1 MRKNEKDPFTIQLWD
16 NKILAKNEFGDL
28 VDATPENGMYIKRAN
43 IEIGYLDENGQPI
56 PEDEQKKRNQ
66 KHYSDNAAIRTEG
79 KDFVFVMTNP
89 DNKFAKELKFE
100 TLTRLLMLSTY
111 LSFAESSSPS
121 MLILGNKFGQKR
133 PMKKS
138 DIQSVL
144 GLSKS
149 TFYDFMKEVSPDIDD
164 NGSIVNT
171 PYLFNVDGVY
181 YMNNEYF
188 LRSYLPKGSHHY
200 INKIFVTPVRRLYQ
214 IAKISQHRKLGMIF
228 ALLPYINREWNIVCW
243 NTLEDDLAYIEAM
256 STKDICEV
264 LGLSRKHANRT
275 IDGMIREVMRIS
287 LKIDGVKQYFCALV
301 ETDER
306 KQMIINPN
314 FIYIGKRVNEIMQT
328 GAFFVATEDIDEYR
342 RNMSISD
349 QP

>member
-1 MRKNEKDPFTIQLWD
+1 
-16 NKILAKNEFGDL
+16 
-28 VDATPENGMYIKRAN
+28 
-43 IEIGYLDENGQPI
+43 
-56 PEDEQKKRNQ
+56 
-66 KHYSDNAAIRTEG
+66 
-79 KDFVFVMTNP
+79 
-89 DNKFAKELKFE
+89 
-100 TLTRLLMLSTY
+100 
-111 LSFAESSSPS
+111 
-121 MLILGNKFGQKR
+121 
-133 PMKKS
+133 
-138 DIQSVL
+138 
-144 GLSKS
+144 
-149 TFYDFMKEVSPDIDD
+149 
-164 NGSIVNT
+164 
-171 PYLFNVDGVY
+171 
-181 YMNNEYF
+181 
-188 LRSYLPKGSHHY
+188 
-200 INKIFVTPVRRLYQ
+200 
-214 IAKISQHRKLGMIF
+214 MIF

-243 NTLEDDLAYIEAM
+243 NTLEDDRAYIEAM